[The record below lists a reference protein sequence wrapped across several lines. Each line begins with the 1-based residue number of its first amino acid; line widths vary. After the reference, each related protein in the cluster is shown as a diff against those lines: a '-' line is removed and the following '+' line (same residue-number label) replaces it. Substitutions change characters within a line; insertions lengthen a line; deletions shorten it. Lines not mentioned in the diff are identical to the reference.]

1 MKKATLL
8 LFVLFTQISV
18 FSQENT
24 LPNQITL
31 WNPYDMQF
39 TPDNK
44 YLVVSSPN
52 DSKIWNLENKE
63 CINIAPAFY
72 KDVNS
77 LDNAWMYLPDSNS
90 FFFHQTVLGNE
101 IYAIN
106 LDGKSKS
113 VAAALGGG
121 KYDGFKFDNPPSFFL
136 DSDTFLS
143 IRKTKKNVPQIS
155 IEKVGE
161 SKPLFTSKVE
171 VKYTNDDSNYNFT
184 VLKGDTNIYYLLS
197 FRSIYYKNYEGVIT
211 EINLNTKEMRVIAKG
226 INIDVGDESKARGY
240 IERLKLSTETP
251 NFIIM
256 NLAGLIYAVRK
267 SDGKVLANIDI
278 KSKFPENSNPEIF
291 GERDGK
297 LIVHSLDLGKESGI
311 IFDTFD
317 FDTQT
322 KIEQIFHFGIDIT
335 GVKEYRFAASHNG
348 KEFAI
353 AYKWDTN
360 QGFKVAYFAAKKMTM
375 LRDNANTVENFLKQ
389 KAEDDKQREIAEAIK
404 KKELESKIIEMNKTP
419 KERIISN
426 YWSAISDS
434 NGNRSG
440 IELKLDC
447 DSYGNISGYFESRYT
462 PSTMEKP
469 AGYYTFYY
477 EAKFTVSGKFIDN
490 NSFYLDFGDVIT
502 ISDELDPEKSR
513 PARMNFKMYI
523 NTDEYNNING
533 YFIQSEEWGSLTEGI
548 LSKKYF

>member
-1 MKKATLL
+1 MRNL
-8 LFVLFTQISV
+8 LFLILPLLFHNI
-18 FSQENT
+18 FWAQEKQ

-31 WNPYDMQF
+31 WNPYDLQF

-52 DSKIWNLENKE
+52 DPKIWNLENLE
-63 CINIAPAFY
+63 CINLTPKFY
-72 KDVNS
+72 TDPNS
-77 LDNAWMYLPDSNS
+77 TDKAWAYLPDSNL
-90 FFFHQTVLGNE
+90 FYFQQTESENT
-101 IYAIN
+101 IFSIN
-106 LDGKSKS
+106 PGGKSLKKE
-113 VAAALGGG
+113 AELGVG
-121 KYDGFKFDNPPSFFL
+121 KYAGFKFDNPPSFFL
-136 DSDTFLS
+136 NSNTFLS

-155 IEKVGE
+155 IEKVAE
-161 SKPLFTSKVE
+161 NKPLFTSKLE
-171 VKYTNDDSNYNFT
+171 VKYANDDANYNFT
-184 VLKGDTNIYYLLS
+184 VLKGDENIYYLLS

-211 EINLNTKEMRVIAKG
+211 EIDLNAEKTRVVAKG
-226 INIDVGDESKARGY
+226 ININVGDDTNTKGH

-267 SDGKVLANIDI
+267 SDGKVLANADL

-322 KIEQIFHFGIDIT
+322 KVEQVFHFGIDIT
-335 GVKEYRFAASHNG
+335 GVKEYRFAVSRNG

-360 QGFKVAYFAAKKMTM
+360 QGFKVAYIDTQKMTM
-375 LRDNANTVENFLKQ
+375 LRDKENTVENFLIK
-389 KAEDDKQREIAEAIK
+389 KAEDDKQREINQAIE
-404 KKELESKIIEMNKTP
+404 KKETEKRLAEMSKTP
-419 KERIISN
+419 KEQIISN

-440 IELKLDC
+440 IELKLEC

-469 AGYYTFYY
+469 AGYHTFYY
-477 EAKFTVSGKFIDN
+477 EAKFKVSGKFTADN
-490 NSFYLDFGDVIT
+490 TFYLDFGDVIS
-502 ISDELDPEKSR
+502 ISEQLDVEKAR
-513 PARMNFKMYI
+513 PQRMNFTIYVEKGSY
-523 NTDEYNNING
+523 T
-533 YFIQSEEWGSLTEGI
+533 YFIDSEKWGSLTEGI